1 MRSPMKTNKQVIN
14 SLTKDVLDQAFV
26 ISAVE
31 YYAKAVVAD
40 GGKEWSA
47 NAFINYDLWKTMAEH
62 SIKTIQ
68 NR

>member
-1 MRSPMKTNKQVIN
+1 MKTNKQVIN
-14 SLTKDVLDQAFV
+14 ALSKDAIDQAFV

-40 GGKEWSA
+40 DGQNWSA
-47 NAFINYDLWKTMAEH
+47 NAFINYDLWKLMAENAV
-62 SIKTIQ
+62 KTIN